1 MSTACIPNLLR
12 VGRSALPPKMPT
24 TECVRSS
31 LPQRMATGSCAGSH
45 PNGPDRSSE
54 ANASDGC
61 QPETYC
67 PFDTYGFCPTLPPA
81 QVGPYSSARRVPQSA
96 RMLPRRRVHRGFQY
110 AQAACP
116 TSRPEAFPVS
126 LENMVRAHRTLGG
139 PLCGCHRWL
148 LAGRKYASRVGDA
161 RARSGIAPRAT
172 HAATADRERDGILRK
187 RDQVASFNDGTVHCN
202 TAHRTAPFGLDA
214 ALDRQSF

>member
-1 MSTACIPNLLR
+1 
-12 VGRSALPPKMPT
+12 MPT
-24 TECVRSS
+24 
-31 LPQRMATGSCAGSH
+31 G
-45 PNGPDRSSE
+45 
-54 ANASDGC
+54 
-61 QPETYC
+61 TYC
-67 PFDTYGFCPTLPPA
+67 PFDTYRFCLTLPPA

-116 TSRPEAFPVS
+116 TSRPEALPVS

-148 LAGRKYASRVGDA
+148 LADRKYASRVGDA
-161 RARSGIAPRAT
+161 RACSGIAPRAT
-172 HAATADRERDGILRK
+172 DAATADRERDGILRT

-202 TAHRTAPFGLDA
+202 PARRTAPFGLDA
-214 ALDRQSF
+214 ALDRQSFSAGIANSGLLLRLGVADRRCPLT